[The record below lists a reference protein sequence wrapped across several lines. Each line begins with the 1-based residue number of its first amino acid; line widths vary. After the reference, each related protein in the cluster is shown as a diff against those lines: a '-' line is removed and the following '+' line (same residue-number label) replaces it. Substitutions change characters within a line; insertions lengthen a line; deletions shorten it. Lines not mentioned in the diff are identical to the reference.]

1 MPLGP
6 DSWCLPGDWPRHK
19 LRAYGR
25 LAGVPGGAEYR
36 RLLNFLSKNAAQGE
50 RELLNVTSVPPFAQV
65 PSIVNRRIRAA
76 SDNASTFGNRLK
88 SFTAADANSSGSW
101 TINQRPEVVHQPVYG
116 TPQPIQQLIS
126 EPVPQPLDELR
137 EPPRFE
143 PPITPAPFA
152 RLSESLRPMRPAD
165 LLDFAPYSDIEM
177 SITFEPMSSQ
187 YVEEAMQTDFAVSI
201 NDHDFSVHDD
211 ASSVNDFL
219 TSLTASQAACQPTIL
234 NAEVPANIVERVA
247 AEAQTED
254 NQFVSH
260 LSVLLNEW
268 FDKENSESPEDLK
281 PAPRGLETPEMR
293 RERIYALLK
302 KPVEKRESKRL
313 MQKLGDAFEASAES
327 RNQQDAGVR
336 GWERRLAAGIDEK
349 NGLSKAAR
357 MAALPGSDPEANLGS
372 SASLNRSADPSLDFS
387 GQDNRGVPRPACSG
401 KTARNTA
408 PEARRRNRNREA
420 HETTRHVSFL
430 PNGMRKEE
438 SGDGSFILKDA
449 VGRVTEA
456 RSHDGVIMSFSYDN
470 RGHLKSFVRSDVTG
484 KIHTTG
490 VKDKHG
496 VIVRDEHGSLRAQ
509 GDSMTVDTN
518 GCVSIRKF
526 DGQFWSLDVQRGIHI
541 ERRILEDGNG
551 NWNCLTALLT
561 CDGFR
566 MVTRFQK
573 LQENKRESYRK
584 YGDWLGST
592 ECSKFRFYGRDGSMI
607 EFENDEDLEALRPSR
622 IWSAGT
628 RSVEREWV
636 GRRQA
641 GTAWDAV
648 HRYVSQYLSAL

>member
-25 LAGVPGGAEYR
+25 LTGVPGGAEYR
-36 RLLNFLSKNAAQGE
+36 RLLNFLSKNAALGE
-50 RELLNVTSVPPFAQV
+50 RELLNVTSVPQFAQV
-65 PSIVNRRIRAA
+65 PSIVNRRIRSA
-76 SDNASTFGNRLK
+76 SESSVPSGNRLK
-88 SFTAADANSSGSW
+88 SFTQADANSSGSW
-101 TINQRPEVVHQPVYG
+101 TINQRAEFAPAEIAHQQPVYS
-116 TPQPIQQLIS
+116 TPQPIQELFS
-126 EPVPQPLDELR
+126 GPVPQPLDQLR
-137 EPPRFE
+137 EPPCFE

-152 RLSESLRPMRPAD
+152 RLSAALKSQGPAD
-165 LLDFAPYSDIEM
+165 LLDFAPCSDIEM
-177 SITFEPMSSQ
+177 SITFEPMSSD

-201 NDHDFSVHDD
+201 NDHDFSVGDD

-219 TSLTASQAACQPTIL
+219 TSLTASQVRCEPTLL
-234 NAEVPANIVERVA
+234 NPDVPANIVQRVA
-247 AEAQTED
+247 AEAKTED
-254 NQFVSH
+254 NEFVSH

-268 FDKENSESPEDLK
+268 FDKEHAEPPEDLK

-302 KPVEKRESKRL
+302 KPVEKLESKRL
-313 MQKLGDAFEASAES
+313 MQKLGDAFEVSEPRS
-327 RNQQDAGVR
+327 RRDAGATDAR
-336 GWERRLAAGIDEK
+336 S
-349 NGLSKAAR
+349 GLPAEDGRSKAGR
-357 MAALPGSDPEANLGS
+357 IPGPGTSIQSNASVNL
-372 SASLNRSADPSLDFS
+372 SADPSLDFS
-387 GQDNRGVPRPACSG
+387 GLDNRAVPRPACAG
-401 KTARNTA
+401 KTSRST
-408 PEARRRNRNREA
+408 PSEARRRNRNREA

-430 PNGMRKEE
+430 PNGIRKEE

-541 ERRILEDGNG
+541 ERRILEDVNG

-584 YGDWLGST
+584 YGDWLGSS

-628 RSVEREWV
+628 RSVDREWI